1 MYYFSIFVT
10 DYLCVKIISP
20 LIHCR
25 LLPFKIRDKND
36 EIHKAIFMHKN
47 RGIILYCLLQSTLCA
62 KSTNKCR
69 SSC

>member
-47 RGIILYCLLQSTLCA
+47 RGIILVFSFTINSLC
-62 KSTNKCR
+62 KINEQMS
-69 SSC
+69 